1 MISTFIFLAHHKLS
15 AYCLHI
21 SAPQEYQHL
30 FTSPVSYV
38 GPSAG
43 YKFITDL
50 LKFRKII
57 RQIYE
62 EEFQKPINPLTDEQ
76 QNNYDLATHCVI
88 CGEEFTCSDLTVEE
102 YQSNLKSQAF
112 SDNIE
117 NEDMLHCLS
126 TDLLGPKCK
135 DHFHTTGEYRYNIIF
150 LFFII

>member
-1 MISTFIFLAHHKLS
+1 MLVISTYLLAHHKLS
-15 AYCLHI
+15 AYSLHI
-21 SAPQEYQHL
+21 TAPPEYQHL

-57 RQIYE
+57 RRIYE
-62 EEFQKPINPLTDEQ
+62 EEFQKPINPLTDLQ
-76 QNNYDLATHCVI
+76 QHEYDSATHCFI

-117 NEDMLHCLS
+117 NEDLLYCLP
-126 TDLLGPKCK
+126 TDLLGN
-135 DHFHTTGEYRYNIIF
+135 D
-150 LFFII
+150 